1 MKKNFL
7 FAMAMAAVFAGCSSD
22 DEPVAVQGDSNG
34 FMTFNVELPSIS
46 TTRAMNDQFVEGEDI
61 EYAVDDVT
69 ICLLDYTGEI
79 LQVETTTPSWTDQGA
94 DGINVQRISSTIEV
108 KTEKE
113 PTKVLVVLNNNS
125 NFTLTTGDTF
135 DNEVLISKNSS
146 NFIKDQSATNK
157 VAKGITMTNAAIV
170 NASNIIKTLTPV
182 TTDNICKTQAEAL
195 ANPVEVYVERI
206 VAKVSVT
213 SSASFTSDIPTG
225 MTSITL
231 NNWELDITNTATYP
245 VRKTSDDWLVKEN
258 FKSDHSSYTKDD
270 INRMIGTATVPQ
282 RVYWAIDANYADADK
297 AGSVYT
303 YGFDHASVVDNAMTD
318 VDYCLENTFDITNQ
332 KQDQTTRV
340 VFKATIAP
348 SAAGYTPGDNFFT
361 KGNSSDIWTIG
372 TLSTEI
378 QTVATNEGVKVGT
391 INNSVLTDA
400 VAGKL
405 TLNETNLST
414 LLGVT
419 IDPAKATAISA
430 KLGDIVCYEDGI
442 CYYVARIKHF
452 GDDLTPWTVEDPR
465 YNNDNKKW
473 LGRYGVLR
481 NNWYELNVTGIK
493 KLGTPT
499 IPTPEDTWDDEVE
512 QYMVYKINILSWAKR
527 TQDVEL

>member
-22 DEPVAVQGDSNG
+22 DDPVAVQGTDNG

-46 TTRAMNDQFVEGEDI
+46 TTRAMNDLFVEGEDI

-69 ICLLDYTGEI
+69 ICLLDNTGNI
-79 LQVETTTPSWTDQGA
+79 LQVENTTPSWTDQGD
-94 DGINVQRISSTIEV
+94 DGLNVQRISSTIEV
-108 KTEKE
+108 KTETA
-113 PTKVLVVLNNNS
+113 PTQVLVVLNNNG
-125 NFTLTTGDTF
+125 NFTLTQGSTF
-135 DNEVLISKNSS
+135 ENAILSSKNSS
-146 NFIKDQSATNK
+146 DFIKDQTATNK

-170 NASNIIKTLTPV
+170 NASHIQTLTPV
-182 TTDNICKTQAEAL
+182 TAANICKTQAEAL

-213 SSASFTSDIPTG
+213 GTTSFTSGIPTG
-225 MTSITL
+225 MTSIEL

-245 VRKTSDDWLVKEN
+245 LRKTLEDWLVKDN
-258 FKSDHSSYTKDD
+258 FKSDHVGYTAGDN
-270 INRMIGTATVPQ
+270 NRMIGIETNPQ
-282 RVYWAIDANYADADK
+282 RVYWAIDPNYQDADK
-297 AGSVYT
+297 AGSVYN
-303 YGFDHASVVDNAMTD
+303 YGFNKISTVDNAMTD

-332 KQDQTTRV
+332 NQDQTTRV

-348 SAAGYTPGDNFFT
+348 SVAGYTTGDNFFT

-372 TLSTEI
+372 ALSTEI
-378 QTVATNEGVKVGT
+378 QTVATNEGVTVGT
-391 INNSVLTDA
+391 IDNSVLTNA
-400 VAGKL
+400 NAGVL
-405 TLNETNLST
+405 TLDASTLST
-414 LLGVT
+414 LLGATV
-419 IDPAKATAISA
+419 DAAKATTISD
-430 KLGDIVCYEDGI
+430 KLGEINCYEDGI

-452 GDDLTPWTVEDPR
+452 GDDLTPWTVEDYR

-473 LGRYGVLR
+473 LGRYGVVR
-481 NNWYELNVTGIK
+481 NNWYELNVSGIK

-499 IPTPEDTWDDEVE
+499 IPTPENTPDDEVE

-527 TQDVEL
+527 TQNVEL

>member
-22 DEPVAVQGDSNG
+22 DEPVAVQGKDNG

-46 TTRAMNDQFVEGEDI
+46 TTRAMNDLFEEGENI

-69 ICLLDYTGEI
+69 ICLLDNTGNI
-79 LQVETTTPSWTDQGA
+79 LQVENTTPSWTDQGD
-94 DGINVQRISSTIEV
+94 DGLNVQRISSTIEV
-108 KTEKE
+108 KTETA
-113 PTKVLVVLNNNS
+113 PTQVLVVLNNNG
-125 NFTLTTGDTF
+125 NFTLTKGNTF
-135 DNEVLISKNSS
+135 DNAILSSKNSS
-146 NFIKDQSATNK
+146 DFIKDQTATNK

-170 NASNIIKTLTPV
+170 NASNIIQTLTPV
-182 TTDNICKTQAEAL
+182 TAANICKTQAEAL

-213 SSASFTSDIPTG
+213 GTTSFTSGIPTG
-225 MTSITL
+225 MTSIEL

-245 VRKTSDDWLVKEN
+245 LRETLADWLVKDN
-258 FKSDHSSYTKDD
+258 FKSDHAGYTAGD
-270 INRMIGTATVPQ
+270 INRMIGIETNPQ
-282 RVYWAIDANYADADK
+282 RVYWAIDPNYKDADK
-297 AGSVYT
+297 TLGVYNN
-303 YGFDHASVVDNAMTD
+303 GFDMISTVDNAMSD

-332 KQDQTTRV
+332 NQDQTTRV

-348 SAAGYTPGDNFFT
+348 SATGYTPGDNFFT
-361 KGNSSDIWTIG
+361 KGNSSDIWTIDA
-372 TLSTEI
+372 LSTEI
-378 QTVATNEGVKVGT
+378 QTVATNEGVTVGT

-400 VAGKL
+400 VAGVL
-405 TLNETNLST
+405 TLDASTLST
-414 LLGVT
+414 LLGTTV
-419 IDPAKATAISA
+419 DAAKATTISD
-430 KLGDIVCYEDGI
+430 KLGEINCYEDGI

-452 GDDLTPWTVEDPR
+452 GDDLTPWTVEDDR

-473 LGRYGVLR
+473 LGRYGVVR
-481 NNWYELNVTGIK
+481 NNWYELNVSGIK

-499 IPTPEDTWDDEVE
+499 IPTPENTPDDEVE

-527 TQDVEL
+527 SQNVEL